1 LETSVWKRKINILLL
16 GIPLVLFREHIP
28 LGELEGYRTIFV
40 FFLSALSLI
49 PLAGFLES
57 AVEEL
62 AELLGDIIGGL
73 LHTTATN
80 VAELTLSLFILLAFT
95 AHAEGGTS
103 GAEVVEGTIAGVI
116 IRNSLLFLGLA
127 TFLGCWRNGR
137 MRFSRDI
144 ATDFSTVFALAVTGL
159 SLPTLAALIQ
169 AGQGGQEGQ
178 VGEEAAGPG
187 LPIFGHFVPFSLLLA
202 GVLLL
207 SYLSFIVFSVFRFR
221 DGENLQERARL
232 KKALRRQRS
241 GRAGEA
247 AEAALSLPAQP
258 DVQALFSEERASA
271 EARLSGVYAKPE
283 ERRRHGRDRM
293 REERQRAREER
304 GESGF
309 LARQPFLR
317 GLVAALILAVATGG
331 VALMSE
337 GFADSVK
344 ELLEAN
350 TNLEPYEFFLGLILI
365 PLLAGIVEL
374 YGSVGMARRKRM
386 DITMEIT
393 AGATIQ
399 MILLVVPIL
408 VIVGAL
414 TGHPID
420 LVFKPLEIIV
430 FGAATFTFMLLS
442 RDGESTILEGVQ
454 LCTLWLLFAVAAF
467 FLPPPL

>member
-1 LETSVWKRKINILLL
+1 METSVWKRKINILLL
-16 GIPLVLFREHIP
+16 GIPLVLFRGQIP
-28 LGELEGYRTIFV
+28 LPEGFEEYRTIIV
-40 FFLSALSLI
+40 FILSAASLI

-62 AELLGDIIGGL
+62 AELLGDLIGGL

-80 VAELTLSLFILLAFT
+80 IAELTLSLFILLAFT
-95 AHAEGGTS
+95 GGEGAES
-103 GAEVVEGTIAGVI
+103 GASVVEGTIAGVI

-137 MRFSRDI
+137 MRFSKDI
-144 ATDFSTVFALAVTGL
+144 ATDFATIFALAVTGL
-159 SLPTLAALIQ
+159 SLPTLGNLLRGPKSEGEFGLAL
-169 AGQGGQEGQ
+169 AGR
-178 VGEEAAGPG
+178 
-187 LPIFGHFVPFSLLLA
+187 FVPFSLILA
-202 GVLLL
+202 GVLLV
-207 SYLSFIVFSVFRFR
+207 SYIAFIAFSVFRFR
-221 DGENLQERARL
+221 DGEQLQEKARL
-232 KKALRRQRS
+232 KRAVRRSRRNGQTRD
-241 GRAGEA
+241 
-247 AEAALSLPAQP
+247 AESDLTLPVQP
-258 DVQALFSEERASA
+258 DTQALFKEERASA
-271 EARLSGVYAKPE
+271 EARLSGVHEKPETHERRGRAKMSE
-283 ERRRHGRDRM
+283 ERR
-293 REERQRAREER
+293 RAREER
-304 GESGF
+304 GEEGF
-309 LARQPFLR
+309 FAESRVLR
-317 GLVAALILAVATGG
+317 GLLAALILAVATAG

-350 TNLEPYEFFLGLILI
+350 ANLEQYSFFLGLILI

-399 MILLVVPIL
+399 MILLIVPIL
-408 VIVGAL
+408 VIVGAI

-420 LVFKPLEIIV
+420 LVFAPLEVIV
-430 FGAATFTFMLLS
+430 FGAATFTFMLLT

-467 FLPPPL
+467 FLPPS

>member
-16 GIPLVLFREHIP
+16 GIPLVLFRGQIP
-28 LGELEGYRTIFV
+28 LGEGLENYRTIIV
-40 FFLSALSLI
+40 FILSAASLI

-62 AELLGDIIGGL
+62 AELLGDLIGGL

-80 VAELTLSLFILLAFT
+80 IAELTLSLFILLAFT
-95 AHAEGGTS
+95 SGEGGTES
-103 GAEVVEGTIAGVI
+103 GATVVEGTIAGVI

-137 MRFSRDI
+137 MKFSQDI

-169 AGQGGQEGQ
+169 AGQESPEGQ
-178 VGEEAAGPG
+178 EAAGPG
-187 LPIFGHFVPFSLLLA
+187 LTLFGHFVPFSLMLA
-202 GVLLL
+202 AVLLV
-207 SYLSFIVFSVFRFR
+207 SYLAFIVFSVFRFR
-221 DGENLQERARL
+221 AGENLQERARL
-232 KKALRRQRS
+232 RKVLRHRQQS
-241 GRAGEA
+241 GRAGGGES
-247 AEAALSLPAQP
+247 ELGLPVQP
-258 DVQALFSEERASA
+258 DVQALFSEEWQSA
-271 EARLSGVYAKPE
+271 EARLSGVHEKPE
-283 ERRRHGRDRM
+283 EHPKHGRAKLS
-293 REERQRAREER
+293 EERRRAREER
-304 GESGF
+304 GEEGF
-309 LARQPFLR
+309 LAGNRVARGFL
-317 GLVAALILAVATGG
+317 AALILAVATGG

-350 TNLEPYEFFLGLILI
+350 ANLEPYQFFLGLILI

-399 MILLVVPIL
+399 MILLIVPIL
-408 VIVGAL
+408 VIVGAV

-420 LVFKPLEIIV
+420 LVFAPLEVIV

-467 FLPPPL
+467 FLPPVLS

>member
-1 LETSVWKRKINILLL
+1 METSVWKRKINILLL
-16 GIPLVLFREHIP
+16 GIPIVLFRGQIP
-28 LGELEGYRTIFV
+28 LGEGLESYRTIIV
-40 FFLSALSLI
+40 FILSAASLI

-62 AELLGDIIGGL
+62 AELLGDLIGGL

-80 VAELTLSLFILLAFT
+80 IAELTLSLFILLAFT
-95 AHAEGGTS
+95 SGEGSTHS
-103 GAEVVEGTIAGVI
+103 GATVVEGTIAGVI

-137 MRFSRDI
+137 MKFSRDI

-159 SLPTLAALIQ
+159 SLPTLGKLIL
-169 AGQGGQEGQ
+169 GGTKD
-178 VGEEAAGPG
+178 EELG
-187 LPIFGHFVPFSLLLA
+187 LTVSGHFAPFSLMLA
-202 GVLLL
+202 AVLLV
-207 SYLSFIVFSVFRFR
+207 SYLAFIAFSVFRFR
-221 DGENLQERARL
+221 AGENLQERARL
-232 KKALRRQRS
+232 RKILRHRQRQGHADGS
-241 GRAGEA
+241 GGDGP
-247 AEAALSLPAQP
+247 EAALGFAVQP
-258 DVQALFSEERASA
+258 DVQALFSEERQSA
-271 EARLSGVYAKPE
+271 EARLSGVHEKPEDRPRHGRAKLSE
-283 ERRRHGRDRM
+283 ERR
-293 REERQRAREER
+293 RAREER
-304 GESGF
+304 GEEGF
-309 LARQPFLR
+309 LAGNLVGR
-317 GLVAALILAVATGG
+317 GLLAALILAAATGG

-350 TNLEPYEFFLGLILI
+350 ANLEPYQFFLGLILI

-399 MILLVVPIL
+399 MILLIVPIL
-408 VIVGAL
+408 VIVGAV

-420 LVFKPLEIIV
+420 LVFAPLEVIV

-442 RDGESTILEGVQ
+442 
-454 LCTLWLLFAVAAF
+454 
-467 FLPPPL
+467 

>member
-1 LETSVWKRKINILLL
+1 MNSLETSVWKRKINILLL
-16 GIPLVLFREHIP
+16 GIPLVLFRGLIP
-28 LGELEGYRTIFV
+28 LPEELEGYKTIFV
-40 FFLSALSLI
+40 FILSAASLI

-95 AHAEGGTS
+95 GGEGGEAS
-103 GAEVVEGTIAGVI
+103 GATVVEGTIAGVI

-137 MRFSRDI
+137 MKFSQDI
-144 ATDFSTVFALAVTGL
+144 ASDFSTVFALAVTGL
-159 SLPTLAALIQ
+159 CLPTLAALIF
-169 AGQGGQEGQ
+169 GGRNT
-178 VGEEAAGPG
+178 EEMG
-187 LPIFGHFVPFSLLLA
+187 LTISGRFAPLSLLLA
-202 GVLLL
+202 GVLLV
-207 SYLSFIVFSVFRFR
+207 SYVAFIAFSVFRFR
-221 DGENLQERARL
+221 DGENLLERSRL
-232 KKALRRQRS
+232 RKALRRRQQH
-241 GRAGEA
+241 GRTGGEA
-247 AEAALSLPAQP
+247 SGEPNLLLATQP

-271 EARLSGVYAKPE
+271 EARLSGVHEKPAARPRHGRAKLSE
-283 ERRRHGRDRM
+283 ERR
-293 REERQRAREER
+293 RAREER
-304 GESGF
+304 GEEGF
-309 LARQPFLR
+309 LAGSRVGR
-317 GLVAALILAVATGG
+317 GVVAALILAVATAG

-337 GFADSVK
+337 GFADSTK

-350 TNLEPYEFFLGLILI
+350 ANLEQYQFFLGLILI
-365 PLLAGIVEL
+365 PLLAGVVEL

-408 VIVGAL
+408 VIVGAV

-420 LVFKPLEIIV
+420 LVFAPLEIIV

-467 FLPPPL
+467 FLPPVL